1 MGGGERVRRMAL
13 AVREVGPFRGVN
25 SSGAPGR
32 AVDSRDGTICA
43 YLIPGAWHRSYV
55 AGASSRAVP
64 LLVNGP
70 PSWSR
75 GTDAVGDGNDAA
87 VDEVPADGRR

>member
-43 YLIPGAWHRSYV
+43 YLIPGGLA
-55 AGASSRAVP
+55 
-64 LLVNGP
+64 
-70 PSWSR
+70 
-75 GTDAVGDGNDAA
+75 
-87 VDEVPADGRR
+87 